1 MAEAKTPPAKKAERK
16 KPVRKAPMQKDYSTK
31 LEWLKAMTDYETA
44 LVQSSEVSKIARLD
58 KRIDSVKAAIVELE
72 TKRDKLVAERAA
84 LAGQT
89 QAPAEDGTLPLEV
102 QS

>member
-1 MAEAKTPPAKKAERK
+1 MAAQPKTEPKAPRKKA
-16 KPVRKAPMQKDYSTK
+16 VRKAPMQKDYSTR

-44 LVQSSEVSKIARLD
+44 LVQSAEASRIARLD
-58 KRIDSVKAAIVELE
+58 KRIDSITAAIVDLQ
-72 TKRDKLVAERAA
+72 TKASKLASERAA

-102 QS
+102 SS